1 MTTAKPRYD
10 EWTTPEG
17 LILLKGWKRDGLTD
31 KQIAHNIGINV
42 ATLYRWKDTNSEIC
56 NALKKG
62 REVADYEVVNAL
74 FKRATGYEYN
84 KKIAEIEYAYKTD
97 EQGNRTRVEIGRTE
111 RITVEQVAPDTGAAI
126 YWTKNRMADRWR
138 DKPVDTMDEE
148 AIAKLKE
155 ALAGVHSAID

>member
-1 MTTAKPRYD
+1 
-10 EWTTPEG
+10 
-17 LILLKGWKRDGLTD
+17 LKGWKRDGLTD
-31 KQIAHNIGINV
+31 EQIAHNMGIGM
-42 ATLYRWKDTNSEIC
+42 TTFYRWQTEHGEFRE
-56 NALKKG
+56 ALKKG

-84 KKIAEIEYAYKTD
+84 KKISEIHY
-97 EQGNRTRVEIGRTE
+97 RTIKGKRVETS
-111 RITVEQVAPDTGAAI
+111 RIDRVTIEQVAPDTGAAI